1 MIILPAVD
9 IMNGQPVRLYQGDFA
24 RKEVVADSVAKTVQA
39 FAQAGAEWVHLV
51 DLDGAAAGHRVNGDL
66 IAGAAGS
73 ISIPAEVG
81 GGIRTM
87 EDIDWYL
94 GHGLARVILGTAAIA
109 DEQLLKQALAAYGE
123 RIAVGLDCR
132 NGMVQTRG
140 WLEGSSLGYLD
151 AARHLESLGVRTLI
165 VTDISRDGTLAGP
178 NVDMLAALQQA
189 VSARL
194 IASGGVRDLASIE
207 QLRRLDLY
215 GAITGKAV
223 YAGTL
228 DLREAIRKGR

>member
-24 RKEVVADSVAKTVQA
+24 RREVVADSAAKTVQA

-66 IAGAAGS
+66 IAAAAGS
-73 ISIPAEVG
+73 IPIPAEVG

-132 NGMVQTRG
+132 SGMVQTRG

-151 AARHLESLGVRTLI
+151 AARHLVSLGVRTLI
-165 VTDISRDGTLAGP
+165 VTDISKDGTLAGP
-178 NVDMLAALQQA
+178 NVEMLAALQQA
-189 VSARL
+189 VSVRL
-194 IASGGVRDLASIE
+194 IASGGVRDLTSIE